1 MEQFRTAG
9 RNRKKAAMSAH
20 NDGVTNSLL
29 YVPTF
34 PDPPAQTF
42 LEGAVALTS
51 LLGSALTAKLPQLDS
66 DPASWRPVMGAFVAN
81 YRQVMADIAAD
92 SETNAAKADAALG
105 ALCRHKNVAL
115 DMRRGLVSFT
125 APGLGLV
132 ELARLHDLVIMP
144 APGPETLDYTLIHA
158 VIFQSGRPV
167 LFLPPARALNRLERV
182 AVAWDFS
189 REAARAL
196 KDALPLLRLAN
207 EIHVVSVT
215 GEKDI
220 AGAATA
226 HDLEKYLRGH
236 GLEFR
241 FHREEKAFAPV
252 AERLLDHATAIRA
265 DLLVMGAYGHSRF
278 SEFVLGGATRGIL
291 HAPPLPVLLSH

>member
-1 MEQFRTAG
+1 
-9 RNRKKAAMSAH
+9 MSIRQ
-20 NDGVTNSLL
+20 TLL

-34 PDPPAQTF
+34 PDPPAQTL
-42 LEGAVALTS
+42 LEGAVALAS
-51 LLGSALTAKLPQLDS
+51 LLGSALTAKVSQLDS
-66 DPASWRPVMGAFVAN
+66 EPASWRPMMGAFVAD
-81 YRQVMADIAAD
+81 YRQVMAEIAAD
-92 SETNAAKADAALG
+92 SEKNAAKAGTALT
-105 ALCRHKNVAL
+105 ALCRDRKVAL
-115 DMRRGLVSFT
+115 DIRRGTVPFT
-125 APGLGLV
+125 MPGTGLV
-132 ELARLHDLVIMP
+132 ELARLHDLVLLP

-158 VIFQSGRPV
+158 AIFQSGRPV
-167 LFLPPARALNRLERV
+167 LFLPSGRALMRVERV

-207 EIHVVSVT
+207 DLHIVSVT

-226 HDLEKYLRGH
+226 HDLEKFLRAH
-236 GLEFR
+236 GLDFS
-241 FHREEKAFAPV
+241 FHREEKKFAPV

-291 HAPPLPVLLSH
+291 HDPPLPVLLSH